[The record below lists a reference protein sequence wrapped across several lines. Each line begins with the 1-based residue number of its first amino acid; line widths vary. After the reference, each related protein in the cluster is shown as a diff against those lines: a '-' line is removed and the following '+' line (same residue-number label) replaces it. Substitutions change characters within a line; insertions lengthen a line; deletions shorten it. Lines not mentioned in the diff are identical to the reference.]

1 VTGINIGASRK
12 GRTIMQNILEI
23 QNLNKQYPS
32 FALKDVSFNVP
43 SGSIMGFIGENGA
56 GKTTTIKLILNEI
69 ARDSGTVKIFGMDNI
84 RDERK
89 IKEQIG
95 VVFDES
101 YFYGEFRAGDIG
113 SILKRVFSGWDDGLY
128 KRYLQEFKLPS
139 DKAIKEFS
147 KGMKMKLGIA
157 SALAHRP
164 RLLILDEATSGLDPI
179 VRSDIL
185 DIFLDFIQDETHS
198 VLFSSHITSD
208 IEKVAD
214 YVTFIHEGQIIFERS
229 KDDLLGNSGILKCS
243 SADFG
248 KVEKSG
254 LVRWRKA
261 EMGYEAL
268 VPDKQQAKRMYPGLL
283 IDNATI
289 DEIMLLYVKGETA

>member
-1 VTGINIGASRK
+1 
-12 GRTIMQNILEI
+12 MQNILEI

>member
-1 VTGINIGASRK
+1 
-12 GRTIMQNILEI
+12 MQNLLEI
-23 QNLNKQYPS
+23 KNLRKQYPS
-32 FALKDVSFNVP
+32 FALQDVSFNVP
-43 SGSIMGFIGENGA
+43 SGSIVGFVGENGA

-101 YFYGEFRAGDIG
+101 YFYGEFQAGDIA
-113 SILKRVFSGWDDGLY
+113 SILKRVFPTWNDDLY
-128 KRYLQEFKLPS
+128 RRYLQEFKLPS
-139 DKAIKEFS
+139 DKAVKEFS

-179 VRSDIL
+179 VRSEIL

-198 VLFSSHITSD
+198 ILFSSHITSD

-214 YVTFIHEGQIIFERS
+214 YVTFIHNGQIVFERS
-229 KDDLLGNSGILKCS
+229 KDELLRNFGILKCS

-248 KVEKSG
+248 KVQKSS

-268 VPDKQQAKRMYPGLL
+268 VSDKEKAKRLYPQF
-283 IDNATI
+283 IVDNATI
-289 DEIMLLYVKGETA
+289 DEIMFLYVKGENA